1 MPSITK
7 RCGIDMNKKITA
19 FAGVFEQR
27 LNRLKDDL
35 KKEFSKAKSDR
46 QKDRLK
52 KLVAECKDLRDTVRE
67 LKPKCPHCGGE
78 L

>member
-1 MPSITK
+1 MEREERMS
-7 RCGIDMNKKITA
+7 KKITA

-27 LNRLKDDL
+27 LGLLKRDL
-35 KKEFSKAKSDR
+35 KRELEKSKSDR
-46 QKDRLK
+46 RKERLK
-52 KLVAECKDLRDTVRE
+52 SLVKQCKEMRDLVKE

>member
-1 MPSITK
+1 MS
-7 RCGIDMNKKITA
+7 KKITA

-27 LNRLKDDL
+27 LNLLKRDL
-35 KKEFSKAKSDR
+35 KKEMEKVKSERSKERIRKM
-46 QKDRLK
+46 
-52 KLVAECKDLRDTVRE
+52 VTECKEMRNLVRE

>member
-1 MPSITK
+1 M
-7 RCGIDMNKKITA
+7 MITA

-27 LNRLKDDL
+27 LNQLRKDL
-35 KKEFSKAKSDR
+35 KKELEKAKTDR
-46 QKDRLK
+46 QKQRLK
-52 KLVAECKDLRDTVRE
+52 SLLKEAKELRDLVKE

>member
-1 MPSITK
+1 MTK
-7 RCGIDMNKKITA
+7 KFTA

-27 LNRLKDDL
+27 LDLIKRDL
-35 KKEFSKAKSDR
+35 KKEMEKAKTDR

-52 KLVAECKDLRDTVRE
+52 KMVKEAKELRDLVRE
-67 LKPKCPHCGGE
+67 LKPKCPHCGGH

>member
-1 MPSITK
+1 MSKT
-7 RCGIDMNKKITA
+7 ITA

-27 LNRLKDDL
+27 LNLLKRDL
-35 KKEFSKAKSDR
+35 KKELERAKGDR
-46 QKDRLK
+46 QKDRIK
-52 KLVAECKDLRDTVRE
+52 KLITECKDMRDLVRK